1 MPRTVVVHQPDFFSY
16 LGFFQ
21 RFLHA
26 DIYVALDTV
35 QFSAANWTHRDK
47 IKTVKG
53 AAWLSLSIQ
62 RCPLA
67 TPIKDVSL
75 SPEARWREANLNL
88 LRQNYGDS
96 PFFDT
101 VFTSVEALYARTL
114 TGLSE
119 FNLASIDL
127 VCGLLDISIPRVL
140 ASTFTI
146 EGRASELVAGLVEAV
161 GGATYL
167 SGQGA
172 RDYHDQAPF
181 DRRGIAVAWQQFRH
195 PVYPQLHGAFI
206 AGLSVLDALFNCGPR
221 GTRALLEE
229 G

>member
-1 MPRTVVVHQPDFFSY
+1 MSRTVVVHQPDFFSY
-16 LGFFQ
+16 LGFFH

-26 DIYVALDTV
+26 DVYVALDSV

-47 IKTVKG
+47 IKTAKG

-67 TPIKDVSL
+67 TPIKEVAL
-75 SPEARWREANLNL
+75 SPDGRWREANLNL
-88 LRQNYGDS
+88 LRQNYRAS
-96 PFFDT
+96 PFFDEI
-101 VFTSVEALYARTL
+101 FAPVEALYARLLDGL
-114 TGLSE
+114 TE

-140 ASTFTI
+140 ASTLATQS
-146 EGRASELVAGLVEAV
+146 RSSELVAELVEAV
-161 GGATYL
+161 GGSTYL

-181 DRRGIAVAWQQFRH
+181 ERRGIAVAWQEFRH
-195 PVYPQLHGAFI
+195 PVYPQLHGAFVP
-206 AGLSVLDALFNCGPR
+206 GLSVLDALFNCGPR